1 MRNIISIFTLC
12 FVAFACKNGDANKE
26 NSSATETVVDAATS
40 ITENTSN
47 NKEAQKK
54 YEEAKKEYE
63 ENPEDADALIWYGRR
78 AAYLGNYTEAIEA
91 FTKGINQFP
100 KDARMLRHRGHRYIT
115 TKKYS
120 EAIRDLTLASQMIK
134 GTEDQMEPDGIPN
147 AKDTPI
153 SSLHG
158 NIWYH
163 LGLAH
168 YLNQDLKS
176 AAKVYEKRFE
186 THQNDDNI
194 VSATH
199 WYYMTLK
206 ELGRDEEAKA
216 LLEPII
222 KDMNIIENFTYHQMC
237 LFYKGELSI
246 IELQEMNEDGLK
258 DAHLYGLGNWNLYQA
273 KDTVRANGY
282 FDKLLNDGNKASF
295 AYLAAESDYLF
306 QVGGEK

>member
-1 MRNIISIFTLC
+1 MRNIISILILSC
-12 FVAFACKNGDANKE
+12 FALACKNGSNQEQKPTTSEVTDE
-26 NSSATETVVDAATS
+26 PSTVSDNIS
-40 ITENTSN
+40 DNP
-47 NKEAQKK
+47 EAQKK
-54 YEEAKKEYE
+54 YEEAKKAYN

-78 AAYLGNYTEAIEA
+78 AAYLGNYSEAIEL
-91 FTKGINQFP
+91 FTKGINEFP

-115 TKKYS
+115 TKRYS
-120 EAIRDLTLASQMIK
+120 EAIRDLTLASQMIQ
-134 GTEDQMEPDGIPN
+134 GTEDEMEPDGIPN
-147 AKDTPI
+147 AKNTPI

-168 YLNQDLKS
+168 YLNQDMKS
-176 AAKVYEKRFE
+176 AAKIYQERFK

-206 ELGRDEEAKA
+206 ELGRDVEAKA
-216 LLEPII
+216 LLDPIT
-222 KDMNIIENFTYHQMC
+222 KDMDIIENFTYHQLC
-237 LFYKGELSI
+237 LFYKGELSV
-246 IELQEMNEDGLK
+246 IELQEMNEDGLNE
-258 DAHLYGLGNWNLYQA
+258 AHLYGLGNWNLYEA

-295 AYLAAESDYLF
+295 AYLAAESDYLY

>member
-26 NSSATETVVDAATS
+26 NSSAAETVVDAATS
-40 ITENTSN
+40 VTENTGN

-78 AAYLGNYTEAIEA
+78 AAYLGNYSEAIEA

-168 YLNQDLKS
+168 YLNQDLRS

-216 LLEPII
+216 LLEPIT

-237 LFYKGELSI
+237 LFYKGELSV
-246 IELQEMNEDGLK
+246 IELQEMNEDGLN